1 MYENQQK
8 EEDLWKAIK
17 VTVIGYQAP
26 LLPRP
31 SHSVSHTT
39 MSHPPANSFP
49 SHSGLSKSDLSR
61 STGPTLVL
69 SSEISE
75 PVTVQ
80 KSNSGMTQKASILDV
95 TYGPRLPI
103 GKDPIPPQSRVIL
116 QISITLPSANS
127 IDSPCLSFNVFYDLM
142 KGANYCGAATDAM
155 NYLNSQDLG
164 IPKKQL
170 KSLQERLNEEIIRQV
185 NSVRVERFSE
195 EPTRPTSVKSKNGVN
210 SGLM

>member
-1 MYENQQK
+1 MS
-8 EEDLWKAIK
+8 
-17 VTVIGYQAP
+17 VIGYQAP
-26 LLPRP
+26 IPTRP
-31 SHSVSHTT
+31 SHIALHPATT
-39 MSHPPANSFP
+39 HPAGTSFS
-49 SHSGLSKSDLSR
+49 SHSVIGKSDLSR
-61 STGPTLVL
+61 QTGPTFVL
-69 SSEISE
+69 NTEVSQ
-75 PVTVQ
+75 PVSVQ
-80 KSNSGMTQKASILDV
+80 KSNCGMTQKASIFDV

-142 KGANYCGAATDAM
+142 KGTNYCGAATDAV

-170 KSLQERLNEEIIRQV
+170 KLLQERLNEEIIRQV

-195 EPTRPTSVKSKNGVN
+195 EPVRPSSVKLKNGTI
-210 SGLM
+210 SGQL